1 MFNVENG
8 KIFCRNAKNGKIFY
22 NDVGPQRQSGLHI
35 NKPPTHRS
43 QLRPKKNKNILK
55 YSVCCQIR
63 FKNLKNRPCGAQGH
77 DAHSIHTIFRQDS
90 DEKGPRN
97 RAFTTEIHSQA
108 RISSFFF
115 HLFLK
120 TKSPIHKTPL
130 ADFVTPTAGEEK
142 KRTL

>member
-1 MFNVENG
+1 M
-8 KIFCRNAKNGKIFY
+8 AKYFTMT
-22 NDVGPQRQSGLHI
+22 SGLSGKVDSTLR
-35 NKPPTHRS
+35 NPPPTVRNYD
-43 QLRPKKNKNILK
+43 QKNNKNQLK

-77 DAHSIHTIFRQDS
+77 DAHSIRTIFRQDS

-115 HLFLK
+115 IF
-120 TKSPIHKTPL
+120 
-130 ADFVTPTAGEEK
+130 F
-142 KRTL
+142 